1 MSNSHYQESTPLVIL
16 VPTELN
22 PRSHGHACI
31 LALAKHLLMAEQN
44 IYLLPYKPFIFF
56 RHYFA
61 NLHPT
66 YRTLPFIADIR
77 EVSRPNVLVPESTP
91 PILIQDIRNHSE
103 RFIWWLLAPAGLLD
117 SFRPDI
123 RKGDYVAAFSEFV
136 LPDQRD
142 YLFVNPPI
150 DPAIKES
157 SQRYTPVAPRKLQI
171 GFYTGKGRLLQI
183 PPSLHRT
190 LLKYQVV
197 PITRNFPPTRNAL
210 VKLLEESNG
219 LITCDPLTNLSL
231 EAALIGTPTYLLG
244 NPFPQSSYE
253 RFPAKLLDFVTDS
266 ALVFE
271 QRLSNHGPVRKIS
284 AQSLFHKSSQ
294 ASALIAELTS
304 GKRSQDFIVTD
315 QTLEQIRTHLNA
327 LIQSETI
334 QAIRGGQSMS
344 SLFLGPYLLSLKLP
358 YRYHSILCQTLAIFD
373 RISEFIYNIGLFR
386 VLLVLTKILVPPYKQ
401 LKRMTR
407 SIYSFMK

>member
-1 MSNSHYQESTPLVIL
+1 MTSSHGQESAPLVIL

-31 LALAKHLLMAEQN
+31 LALAKQLLLAGQD

-56 RHYFA
+56 RHYFGR
-61 NLHPT
+61 LHPS

-91 PILIQDIRNHSE
+91 PKLIRNIRRHSE
-103 RFIWWLLAPAGLLD
+103 RFIWWLLAPAGLLS

-136 LPDQRD
+136 LPDQTD

-150 DPAIKES
+150 DPEIKKS
-157 SQRYTPVAPRKLQI
+157 ARKHTPIAPQILQI
-171 GFYTGKGRLLQI
+171 GFYTGKGRLHPL
-183 PPSLHRT
+183 PPSLHRR
-190 LLKYQVV
+190 LLRYQIV
-197 PITRNFPPTRNAL
+197 PITRTFPSTRNAL
-210 VKLLEESNG
+210 IKLLEKSNG
-219 LITCDPLTNLSL
+219 LISCDPLTNLSL
-231 EAALIGTPTYLLG
+231 EAALVGTPTYLLG

-253 RFPAKLLDFVTDS
+253 GFPAKLLDFVTDS

-271 QRLSNHGPVRKIS
+271 QRLSNQGPIQKIS
-284 AQSLFHKSSQ
+284 EQSLFQKSSQ

-304 GKRSQDFIVTD
+304 GERSQDFIVTD
-315 QTLEQIRTHLNA
+315 QTLKQIKTHLKA
-327 LIQSETI
+327 LIQSQTI

-358 YRYHSILCQTLAIFD
+358 YRYHYILCQILALVD
-373 RISEFIYNIGLFR
+373 RISESIYNIGLFR
-386 VLLVLTKILVPPYKQ
+386 VLLVLTKILLPPYNLAKQ
-401 LKRMTR
+401 MVR

>member
-1 MSNSHYQESTPLVIL
+1 MSSRHCQEPTSLVIL

-31 LALAKHLLMAEQN
+31 LALAKHLLLAEHN
-44 IYLLPYKPFIFF
+44 VYLLPYKPFIFF
-56 RHYFA
+56 RHYFPR
-61 NLHPT
+61 LHPS

-77 EVSRPNVLVPESTP
+77 EVSRPHVLVPESTP
-91 PILIQDIRNHSE
+91 PKLVQNIRSHSE

-117 SFRPDI
+117 SFQPDI

-157 SQRYTPVAPRKLQI
+157 AKKYTPVAPRRLQI
-171 GFYTGKGRLLQI
+171 GFYTGKGRLHPL
-183 PPSLHRT
+183 PPSLHRK

-197 PITRNFPPTRNAL
+197 PITRSFPPTRDSL
-210 VKLLEESNG
+210 VKLLEKANG

-231 EAALIGTPTYLLG
+231 EAALLGTPTYLLG
-244 NPFPQSSYE
+244 NPFPKSSYE

-266 ALVFE
+266 TLVFE
-271 QRLSNHGPVRKIS
+271 ERLSNQGPVRKIS
-284 AQSLFHKSSQ
+284 EQSLFNKSSQ
-294 ASALIAELTS
+294 ASALITELTS
-304 GKRSQDFIVTD
+304 GERSQDFIVTD
-315 QTLEQIRTHLNA
+315 QTLEQIRTHLKA
-327 LIQSETI
+327 LIQSQTI

-358 YRYHSILCQTLAIFD
+358 YRYHLFLCNTLALVDGF
-373 RISEFIYNIGLFR
+373 SEFTYNIGLFR
-386 VLLVLTKILVPPYKQ
+386 ILLLLTKTLTPAYKK

-407 SIYSFMK
+407 SIYSFAK